1 MDDDD
6 ADVDVFG
13 RGEDCGVTLFVGVL
27 SGVCLRF
34 ERRPIFRPRRTR
46 DVMSATL
53 RQTPPISACLLQGCA
68 AAVREQN
75 LPFVEPRFHRRN
87 ERKELRAR
95 TKPHTGFHSQHIA
108 PTHCRPHNLTQ
119 GNNHLYQT

>member
-53 RQTPPISACLLQGCA
+53 RQTPPISACLLQAAPRRCA
-68 AAVREQN
+68 SKICHSSNQGSTDGMN
-75 LPFVEPRFHRRN
+75 GRN
-87 ERKELRAR
+87 
-95 TKPHTGFHSQHIA
+95 
-108 PTHCRPHNLTQ
+108 
-119 GNNHLYQT
+119 

>member
-46 DVMSATL
+46 DVMSASTL
-53 RQTPPISACLLQGCA
+53 RLCA
-68 AAVREQN
+68 K
-75 LPFVEPRFHRRN
+75 RRQF
-87 ERKELRAR
+87 LRVCCRLRRGGARAKFAIRR
-95 TKPHTGFHSQHIA
+95 TKVP
-108 PTHCRPHNLTQ
+108 
-119 GNNHLYQT
+119 QTE

>member
-46 DVMSATL
+46 DVMSASTL
-53 RQTPPISACLLQGCA
+53 RLCAKRRQFLRVCCKAAPRRCASKICHSSNQGSTDGM
-68 AAVREQN
+68 N
-75 LPFVEPRFHRRN
+75 GRN
-87 ERKELRAR
+87 
-95 TKPHTGFHSQHIA
+95 
-108 PTHCRPHNLTQ
+108 
-119 GNNHLYQT
+119 

>member
-46 DVMSATL
+46 DVMSA
-53 RQTPPISACLLQGCA
+53 PNAANFCVA
-68 AAVREQN
+68 AAR
-75 LPFVEPRFHRRN
+75 LRRGGA
-87 ERKELRAR
+87 RAKFAIRR
-95 TKPHTGFHSQHIA
+95 TKVP
-108 PTHCRPHNLTQ
+108 
-119 GNNHLYQT
+119 QTE